1 MAVPG
6 ITRSH
11 FRLPAILL
19 PFLLAIWPGA
29 SARAGDFGGL
39 TAACKARR
47 CSVESAVLSNC
58 PCTSSGGNGV
68 FQSCANK
75 QDKSIS
81 KRCQNELNSC
91 FAATACGTSGVT
103 CQIPP
108 NQCKAVSNE
117 SACTAMGGTVATP
130 GSACCFQDTC
140 CSALPSLFSFT
151 TASSGCGTNPP
162 GEVTPPRCVQGSNN
176 GTSCRRCS
184 CAVASD
190 CGTGGVCTA
199 GRCSAGDATHTG
211 CVTNANCS
219 VGQTCT
225 DSDADCTGGG
235 VCRGH
240 LDCTALYFGAGQPGG
255 VRLPGTVPDYG
266 LTYSKVASCTAGN
279 PNLTPTLDTDV
290 PGPGCPT
297 PAGTPTYGQR
307 HCTSPGCVYGAP
319 LAIPNPA
326 SPAIGTCVVNKIAD
340 RPGVGTGSAVCSTGA
355 VDSLLLPLDSQ
366 VYLTGSSEPVRVC
379 STCVGGT
386 LGVCGSGTCGGGPRD
401 GLPCTPETSALN
413 ASYPTSHDCPPP
425 NAPGDQIV
433 SDCPEA
439 SGSFIGCLP
448 VDFNLSSGTQT
459 LTSFATAAQARVFC
473 GFCFDAIS
481 GGYESPPHR
490 CTADTDCTNGNF
502 TSCRQ
507 HSNGAFRNPF
517 ATSISE
523 TGTPPNVCIDDGA
536 SHPETLVSAFC
547 IPPSYDPI
555 IDPSGE
561 LPGPGAVAL
570 PGTAKFIP

>member
-1 MAVPG
+1 M
-6 ITRSH
+6 
-11 FRLPAILL
+11 
-19 PFLLAIWPGA
+19 
-29 SARAGDFGGL
+29 
-39 TAACKARR
+39 
-47 CSVESAVLSNC
+47 
-58 PCTSSGGNGV
+58 
-68 FQSCANK
+68 
-75 QDKSIS
+75 
-81 KRCQNELNSC
+81 
-91 FAATACGTSGVT
+91 
-103 CQIPP
+103 
-108 NQCKAVSNE
+108 
-117 SACTAMGGTVATP
+117 
-130 GSACCFQDTC
+130 
-140 CSALPSLFSFT
+140 
-151 TASSGCGTNPP
+151 
-162 GEVTPPRCVQGSNN
+162 
-176 GTSCRRCS
+176 
-184 CAVASD
+184 
-190 CGTGGVCTA
+190 
-199 GRCSAGDATHTG
+199 
-211 CVTNANCS
+211 
-219 VGQTCT
+219 
-225 DSDADCTGGG
+225 
-235 VCRGH
+235 
-240 LDCTALYFGAGQPGG
+240 
-255 VRLPGTVPDYG
+255 
-266 LTYSKVASCTAGN
+266 
-279 PNLTPTLDTDV
+279 